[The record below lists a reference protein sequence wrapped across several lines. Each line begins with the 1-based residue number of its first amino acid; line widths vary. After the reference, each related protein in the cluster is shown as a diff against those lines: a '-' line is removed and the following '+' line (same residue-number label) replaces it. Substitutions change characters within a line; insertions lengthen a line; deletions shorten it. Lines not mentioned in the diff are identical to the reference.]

1 MATLLFWEA
10 LPISY
15 KILNAKVTDNV
26 IIRQTDSTI
35 TINANAM
42 DSIDIPVPN
51 YDGYHYVSII
61 RVWAVNENC
70 IIVNA
75 YYKSTNTATVYVK
88 NLSNAQV
95 QNVAVYISFLYE
107 K

>member
-1 MATLLFWEA
+1 M
-10 LPISY
+10 
-15 KILNAKVTDNV
+15 
-26 IIRQTDSTI
+26 IRQTDSTI
-35 TINANAM
+35 TIDANAM
-42 DSIDIPVPN
+42 DSINITVPD
-51 YDGYHYVSII
+51 YDGYHYISII

-75 YYKSTNTATVYVK
+75 YYKNDNTATVYVK